1 MALLMK
7 RLGSTRIERKRGGR
21 KREELEVRVG
31 EERVSRGRG
40 RRGVRRNLRSSIRMH
55 Q

>member
-31 EERVSRGRG
+31 GESKQRER
-40 RRGVRRNLRSSIRMH
+40 
-55 Q
+55 